1 MRAVHE
7 EQNGSFYEGVYVG
20 FIITNLKK
28 RILETIIIGI
38 LLCLKSEFL
47 KSNFSCF
54 CMNFFHLA
62 KCHYHSHAC
71 LYCVAQIISHICM
84 RRKKNTGHYIAQSFI
99 LNLILKFASL
109 LSAIKFYRMAMQLV
123 PDIEFK
129 VNYSHPSD
137 ADADGGK

>member
-1 MRAVHE
+1 
-7 EQNGSFYEGVYVG
+7 
-20 FIITNLKK
+20 
-28 RILETIIIGI
+28 
-38 LLCLKSEFL
+38 
-47 KSNFSCF
+47 
-54 CMNFFHLA
+54 
-62 KCHYHSHAC
+62 
-71 LYCVAQIISHICM
+71 M
-84 RRKKNTGHYIAQSFI
+84 RRKKNRGHYIAQSFI